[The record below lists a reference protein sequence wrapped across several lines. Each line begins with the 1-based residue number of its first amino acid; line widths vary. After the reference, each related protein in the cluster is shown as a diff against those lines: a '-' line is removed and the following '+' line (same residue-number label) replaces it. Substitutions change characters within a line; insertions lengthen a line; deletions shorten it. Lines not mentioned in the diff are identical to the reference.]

1 MSDGAGCIFCA
12 IAAGEVPAEVVASDE
27 RFVAFSD
34 RRPVAPTHLL
44 VVPRAHVGSLDELE
58 GLPEQTRGEMLS
70 FIVEVAR
77 RAGLV
82 ESGYRVVANTG
93 PDARQ
98 EVMHL
103 HWHVI
108 GGRRLGGIA

>member
-1 MSDGAGCIFCA
+1 MSDGAVCIFCA
-12 IAAGEVPAEVVASDE
+12 
-27 RFVAFSD
+27 
-34 RRPVAPTHLL
+34 
-44 VVPRAHVGSLDELE
+44 
-58 GLPEQTRGEMLS
+58 EMLS

-82 ESGYRVVANTG
+82 ESGYRVVATTG

-98 EVMHL
+98 EVTHL